1 MSRLT
6 STASSPCRFPHL
18 ASRATPSTS
27 RRPVTS
33 VRIPF
38 TRTAS
43 LLPLLSPSGAPSSL
57 LLTSWALLL
66 RCYTG
71 QDTVTFGIEGQ
82 KSSVVSFNLF
92 DTATVSQTVG
102 SEHFISKAESAEFD
116 TDVSLWDFGT
126 TANAPQN
133 CRSIRLLAKYDA
145 TSLVLFLEWNS
156 SVLRMTSSQGGLV
169 ASTLSKI
176 LEGLHSATPT
186 TTLGDISSLSGKN
199 LAQICEWNRKI
210 GIDPVDMCVHDT
222 IAERVI
228 ELPDK
233 EAICAWDGS
242 LTYKELDIA
251 ASQLANSLISTGL
264 LRENN
269 LVPLCFDKSKWTI
282 VAMLA
287 VSKAGGAFVP
297 LDPAHPAERLKS
309 LYDSIEASSI
319 LCSRNHVEML
329 SSIFAN
335 VIAVDE
341 AAMAESAVAESVKL
355 PVVSSAD
362 VVYVIFTSGSTGKP
376 KGTIISHSAFCSSA
390 RAHAPALLIDSGCRV
405 LQFAA
410 HTFDASLVEI
420 LTPLMV
426 GGTVCIPSEHERL
439 NGVAG
444 FINRVNVNHAVLT
457 PSFVGFLD
465 PAAVPSLR
473 RLVLAGEAMGQS
485 HVATWS
491 HIGLVNGYGPA
502 ESSVAAVVNPHVG
515 PDTAPN
521 DIGMPCGVRVW
532 LVDPAD
538 HNRLV
543 PVGCVGEMLL
553 EGPTLAKGYLGDPIK
568 TQESFIAAPI
578 WAEQM
583 AGQQHQRHFYKTG
596 DLARYISDGS
606 LSYLGRKDTQVKLHG
621 QRIEL
626 GEIEHH
632 LSTDDS
638 VQHAMV
644 LLPKAGPLATRL
656 ITVLSL
662 AASSA
667 VSPKAQPGMRFIDD
681 IPKMEPILQ
690 AIRERLTARLPA
702 YMVPT
707 TWLCVNA
714 MPMLPSRKM
723 DRRSVTTW
731 VETVITAEQ
740 CQRIIMAVQDTIANT
755 EQGTSSSLN
764 DIEVE
769 LRRIWG
775 YVLNLPEDQV
785 SPDHHSFLSL
795 GGDSISAMACAN
807 HAKRA
812 QLDVTVQNVLR
823 AKSLRRLARTAKP
836 TANLN
841 ENNEAGE
848 EVLDS
853 PCDLS
858 PIQQLHFQVRG
869 AAQGDEHFNQSFCLR
884 ISRHTDPVAVHNAF
898 KAVISRHGMLRARFH
913 WSKDGQWHQTIT
925 SELESSYRFRFHNVR
940 TSQDIQDGVASAQ
953 CCLDI
958 GRGPIVAAEM
968 FAAEDTMQQILF
980 LTAHHLVVDLV
991 SWRIILEEMEDIL
1004 RVPSGHKP
1012 PAYRTMAFAKWAA
1025 LQRDDCSSRHS
1036 SSLSDFLLQMPAA
1049 QFSYWGMLEQPNNY
1063 GDVVC
1068 GNFELDDATASTLSA
1083 ECNIAFRTETL
1094 DILLA
1099 ALVWSF
1105 RETFDDRTVPVIFN
1119 EGHGREPIAGSAI
1132 DISRTVGWF
1141 TTLFPVAL
1149 SSPKSFEDVLVKV
1162 KDLRR
1167 SVEYNGRALFAS
1179 QFHVPNL
1186 QVLQQHKE
1194 MEITFNFLGRY
1205 QQLERDG
1212 AFFLPAEGSL
1222 VAGEA
1227 HAGGPT
1233 ADFGA
1238 AARRFALFEISAV
1251 IVHGALRFNFAWN
1264 GQMHHQERI
1273 RTWVSRCHHVLL
1285 EAAVT
1290 LPQLGGRITLS
1301 DIGLFKQIASSDLE
1315 TFVETF
1321 VETTMPALTRGRGW
1335 GAIEDIYPA
1344 SPIQQGLLLSRSKDD
1359 STYAV
1364 RRAFKVSRKRD
1375 DAVLLA
1381 ERIIQAWKLVVQRH
1395 ALLRTVFVEAI
1406 GQIRVG
1412 GYDQVVLREVDPVVM
1427 LREFTGGEQEV
1438 QYMIE
1443 NLSPMQYD
1451 NDGLQHRLSVFY
1463 DTGMKNTAFCVL
1475 ELSHA
1480 VMDGAS
1486 MDLLAR
1492 DLLQAYEGTLEQTG
1506 RPLFSPFVACLQQ
1519 RNLETDL
1526 KFWTTYLDG
1535 VEPCQF
1541 PILTDGTNEFAIGR
1555 ELRALRVNLPMIAA
1569 LRSFC
1574 NNTGVTIPNAI
1585 HAAWGLTLA
1594 HYTGS
1599 DDVCFGYLVSGR
1611 DAEIEGSEEAI
1622 GPFINM
1628 ATQRVKLSDGHRKIS
1643 LLQVLESVQRDQL
1656 DSMPFAQASLAEVQ
1670 HALHIPGGLA
1680 LFNTCVSYRRLVTQR
1695 MGQGPLRW
1703 EDLGH
1708 IRDPTEYPISLNIEM
1723 DENGEAAV
1731 DLDFWTDSIAADQAE
1746 YIAATFFQALSNIAD
1761 HAELPCLHGMVEE
1774 QVEVRPAQQAIR
1786 GWDGDFTYA
1795 EMDAT
1800 ADRLAAHLF
1809 DLGVGPDILV
1819 PVCFDKS
1826 AYTTIAMLAVLKAG
1840 GCIVPL
1846 NANDPIS
1853 ALENK
1858 VVDTNAHVV
1867 VASESRAPAFE
1878 AMVPYVV
1885 AVRSKMLSQLPD
1897 PGEQLQTGVTPTDPA
1912 FVMFTS
1918 GSTGKPKG
1926 VVLSHSALASSIL
1939 AHGSALGLSPST
1951 RFLQFAAH
1959 TFDNS
1964 IEEMFTTLIHGGC
1977 VCVPSEADRLGNLP
1991 AAIDALDANFMDLT
2005 PTVAALLRPD
2015 QVPKIRGMAVGGEA
2029 LTQEVLDA
2037 WADKI
2042 PVHNQ
2047 YGPSE
2052 CSINATH
2059 RLHTNAKGDVSNIG
2073 TSVGSV
2079 SWVVDPN
2086 DHDRLVPIGCVG
2098 ELLIEGPIL
2107 ARGYFNRPNE
2117 TAKSFIEMPKWATDF
2132 PRQADSGNRRMYKT
2146 GDLVRYNSD
2155 GSLIY
2160 LGRKDTQVKLHGQ
2173 RIEPGE
2179 IDYHVKTCLP
2189 PAAQSSVELVTVGK
2203 SKALAVFICLAP
2215 DSDEPVQALP
2225 VNPEFGSLA
2234 GIIVGALS
2242 ANLASYMVPSLFIPV
2257 STMPLTSSGKLDRR
2271 GLHALV
2277 SSLADVSAYRLGAIG
2292 CSGRAPETCMERK
2305 LQGLWA
2311 SVLGAEP
2318 DSISA
2323 DDSFIRHGGDSIG
2336 AMRLVAAA
2344 RKSGVALT
2352 VTSILQGLK
2361 LSEMAHVAVKLDGSG
2376 TGDPTRS
2383 TPVSTA
2389 VEPFSLLRDNTKM
2402 SVSEVREHVASI
2414 CRIDSDDL
2422 EDIYPCT
2429 PLQAGLVAV
2438 SQMQPGAYVAVN
2450 SYKLPVGTD
2459 ISRFK
2464 KAWQDVVDAEAILRT
2479 RVVFVD
2485 GIGFLQVVVR
2495 TRISWAT
2502 AASVDALEAAHRHLP
2517 PHDGGIL
2524 SRYTIVG
2531 ENTREPQFVWTAHH
2545 ALYDGWSLP
2554 TLLGRVEERYRES
2567 GVSTTPTP
2575 HFSRF
2580 IEYVSS
2586 VDRSAAD
2593 AFWTDKLSGS
2603 APLYFP
2609 QLPHP
2614 GYRVQ
2619 ATSSTRRKIPFARPR
2634 TAEATTATY
2643 IRAAWAVILSIY
2655 TGSDDVVFG
2664 EVLNGRDVPVT
2675 GIEHLVGSTLTS
2687 VPRRIR
2693 VDRDLPVGQALA
2705 QIQGQLNDVIP
2716 HQFSGLQHIKT
2727 LSSSAAAACDF
2738 QNILVIDQADEL
2750 TDADSLWRNMTSS
2763 KQGADFFNYPLN
2775 VTCTVGDGPD
2785 GLELHA
2791 MFDGRVIA
2799 AWKVVRILG
2808 QFEKVLSCLVASDR
2822 QQDKMGDM
2830 DLLTVE
2836 DKAALRQWNEVPG
2849 PVVERR
2855 VHDVICEQMA
2865 SQPEHTAVVGWDA
2878 TLSNSELDALS
2889 SVLAQELRV
2898 NGIGSGTGDTRFVP
2912 FCFAK
2917 STFAVVAMLAILKAG
2932 AAFVPLD
2939 PSHPVARLRE
2949 IVGDCAATVVLC
2961 SPMYEQLCSGIAET
2975 AIPVDMDRLEMLK
2988 QNRRLVRE
2996 EKGRVD
3002 PIEAAY
3008 VIFTSGTTGK
3018 PKGTIISHRAF
3029 CSSAAAHGP
3038 AMLMVPPFRF
3048 LQFASYTF
3056 DASLV
3061 ETLTTLMMGG
3071 TVCVPSDADRLN
3083 GNIAAAMES
3092 MRVTMALLT
3101 PSFAKVFSPAQV
3113 PHLKTL
3119 ILGGEAMARTH
3130 VETWAGKVN
3139 LVNAYGPSEC
3149 SVVATVNPHMGHG
3162 SNPANLGRGTGRVW
3176 IVDPRNH
3183 HRLAPIGS
3191 VGELVVEGPTLSAG
3205 YLRNESKTREVFI
3218 ENPTWAYDK
3227 SFTYSDLASTGS
3239 RRMYKTGDLVRIA
3252 DDASGEMIYVGRK
3265 DASQTKLNGQRL
3277 ELDDVAHNLGSDDC
3291 IRHAVVLL
3299 PGTGPCAKRLVA
3311 IVSLRDVS
3319 PSQERSLEFDLV
3331 LSRQGATLIDRIE
3344 ERLREKVPPYM
3355 IPSTWLV
3362 LRTIPLLPS
3371 GKLDRGSVLRFVEGM
3386 SKNTYDKIVAAQ
3398 SPSQGDQTTV
3408 PVERSIDTH
3417 ETLKSI
3423 WSQVLNI
3430 SHEQVTKNIS
3440 FLHLGGDSI
3449 TAMQVMARCRAEGI
3463 SLTVQDIIG
3472 SKSIHDLALK
3482 VRVPKQHQQSPV
3494 SNEDYHEF
3502 DLSPIQQLYFEQ
3514 IVSDT
3519 VSLPADQ
3526 ETQFNQSVLLRLVKQ
3541 TSPHLFSSALHALVS
3556 THSMLRARFRL
3567 DGKGNWR
3574 QRITS
3579 DVSGSYCFKTHAVG
3593 SVDRM
3598 RKRIEASQRALDIQK
3613 GPLMA
3618 ADWFTI
3624 GKEKK
3629 EVGVFITVHHA
3640 VIDVVSW
3647 GIVLQDLEDFLSTG
3661 TIGPFTSLP
3670 FQAWTR
3676 NQSEQAQA
3684 EQNSLNLLP
3693 HHETADA
3700 DLEYWGMA
3708 TTSNLH
3714 GDVAAPRE
3722 IELDADTTKLLLG
3735 PHCHESLKT
3744 EPLDVLLAALL
3755 LSYRHASVGRH
3766 GVPTIYNEGHG
3777 REVWEDG
3784 MDLSRTV
3791 GWFTSLCPVHLP
3803 EESSSDY
3810 DVVNAIRW
3818 VKDYRGRL
3826 AGKGRPYFAYR
3837 LLTSQGRKE
3846 YAQRWPVEVAF
3857 NYLGQLQQLSR
3868 TDTFLRSF
3876 DEAGNSVNSASD
3888 VGKDVPRFALVEV
3901 SAFVACGKLK
3911 LAFAYNK
3918 HMKHQDSL
3926 VKWASECKSLLQ
3938 DAVRQ
3943 LSQLP
3948 AEQTL
3953 SAFPLLPLAYYG
3965 LENLSRRLQNVG
3977 ISLHDVENIYP
3988 CSPMQ
3993 RGLLLSWM
4001 RDPEKYAYKAVF
4013 QVESSRE
4020 EVIDTQ
4026 RLLDAWQSVV
4036 QRHATLRT
4044 VFIDTVGSDDLM
4056 DQVVLHRAPG
4066 HAQVLPVCVDR
4077 EEMLQALQQ
4086 MQAIDYNEKKPPHR
4100 LSICTTASGD
4110 VFCGLEISHTI
4121 CDGSSL
4127 PILLDDLADA
4137 FDGAGV
4143 IAKKPV
4149 PCYSDYMSYIQSQ
4162 PRSQS
4167 LSYWRR
4173 YLGDT
4178 LGSYIVAFDRLDE
4191 INTYCVESGITLST
4205 LLQFVWALV
4214 IRSYTGSD
4222 EVVFGYLAS
4231 GRDVPV
4237 DNIEH
4242 AVGAFINL
4250 LVCRLLISEDTEIG
4264 EALDTVRADISAAMA
4279 HQRCSLAEIQHEL
4292 KLDGALFNTAFTYQK
4307 RRALGSNTSTQA
4319 ALQYRFL
4326 TAEDPSEYAVA
4337 VNVEATDRA
4346 VEVHFS
4352 HWRNTV
4358 SDAQMKNVAAT
4369 FKQILDDLVA
4379 DGPDDRTV
4387 GEVDLV
4393 GTSGVQQI
4401 CSWNSPNIPH
4411 IERCVHDIISD
4422 HALRL
4427 PPAAPAVYG
4436 WDASFTYR
4444 ELDVASTALA
4454 RHLVL
4459 QGGIGPN
4466 VFVPLCF
4473 EKSAWT
4479 VVAQVGVLKAG
4490 GAFVNLDPGHPQG
4503 RLEQAIQDVEAMI
4516 VLCSAKHKAT
4526 MEQITDKT
4534 FVVDAHAMAS
4544 LLNQF
4549 ASGRPFKSP
4558 ATPSDAAYIIFTSGT
4573 TGKPKGTIV
4582 EHGSF
4587 CTGATA
4593 HAQAMFMRSD
4603 SRVLQFASYT
4613 FDASVMETLSCL
4625 LVGGCVC
4632 VPSDEDRMNDVAA
4645 VIRTMGITWT
4655 LLTPSVAGT
4664 LKPESLPCLKTLVTG
4679 GEAMTADHIERW
4691 GTRCALVNAY
4701 GPTECSVVATT
4712 STKVDESHCVRN
4724 TDSSNIGTAVG
4735 GRVWVVDARNPNR
4748 LVPVG
4753 AVGELLVEGRLV
4765 GRGYLKEMEKTERVF
4780 ITSPAWTTHPG
4791 FPASMFPHGTRMYRT
4806 GDLVHLNS
4814 DGSVSYVSRID
4825 TQVKLNGRRIELGE
4839 IEFHCRAGLPQ
4850 GAQAAVEVVVP
4861 AKAKTLALFFS
4872 LPSASGTGSAA
4883 AAFTPAKMTS
4893 ALRELARAVEA
4904 HITASLPVYMV
4915 PQLFVPV
4922 STMPLTAAGKLDR
4935 RQLRLAL
4942 EGATQDVTSSYRL
4955 SSAVAAAKR
4964 RAPATKMEETLQAL
4978 WETTLGLPAGSVGV
4992 MDNFFGVGGDSL
5004 TAIRLVGAARA
5015 RKIRLSVL
5023 DIFEKPVLANMALAC
5038 GNLETQVSVAEV
5050 KPIDLVPSTASQ
5062 LEALKQEVSTLCQ
5075 LPTGQIV
5082 DMYPCSPLQE
5092 GLVAL
5097 ANKQEGAYVAVNTLR
5112 IPNDIDL
5119 ERFKAAWQ
5127 DVADTTDT
5135 LRTRI
5140 VHTAT
5145 SGFLQVVAAPE
5156 PMEWHNETSVN
5167 EAIAKGRVIGSQNGG
5182 RLTRYAIVQQ
5192 RGEPHHHF
5200 IWAIHHALYDGWSL
5214 PMIARRVQDV
5224 YNAAVSESPE
5234 TRAACTTA
5242 PYVNFIQ
5249 YLARRDVVASENH
5262 WKDYLSGAASIT
5274 HFPQLPSNAANRAA
5288 PKFCAETIHI
5298 QLNRKDVQVG
5308 ITIPT
5313 LVRSAWALL
5322 LAAYNGTDDVAFGE
5336 TISGRNIDV
5345 EGIMEMAGPTF
5356 TTVPVRVQLSPN
5368 MPLVE
5373 YLQMMHNMASQVVPH
5388 QHFGLQR
5395 IMKLNPDCA
5404 AACDFKNLLTIR
5416 AATTTQQEVQLQQEQ
5431 DADWDF
5437 EGGSPGEG
5445 FFTHPLVLECNVTDS
5460 EIAATF
5466 HYDEMVLSQWHT
5478 KRLSHQLE
5486 AVLRRLVEKFAAKDA
5501 RVADVDVTSPEDYAL
5516 VTKWNRPSTSADV
5529 VDSCIHDLFLQQ
5541 AATHPESIGL
5551 SAWDAELTYGEIRE
5565 YASRLSRHLRE
5576 RGVAQGTLVPVCLGR
5591 SAWAIVILMGIL
5603 MAGGAFVP
5611 FDPAHP
5617 LPRQKQMLED
5627 LAPLLIVCSPAHA
5640 SRFADIVETRLSVDG
5655 PMLKGLPPA
5664 SLRASPSANSDTTAY
5679 VLFTSGSTGRPKG
5692 VEVAH
5697 RDFCSSSRGFAR
5709 ATHIEP
5715 SSRAF
5720 HFASLTFDVALMEV
5734 LTPLTIG
5741 ACVCIPTADERLQ
5754 DLSGAI
5760 ARLGA
5765 TWAFLTP
5772 SVANLL
5778 DPDVVCPGLRTLVCG
5793 GEAMVSQTIARLAD
5807 CVELMNGYGPTEASV
5822 LCIVNPRVS
5831 TERDPTIIGRGTL
5844 PARTWILQPGEGREH
5859 HLAPVGAVGELAI
5872 SGPLLARG
5880 YKDDIEKT
5888 AWAFVDNPAWAKRLP
5903 GPGTPTRIYRT
5914 GDLVRYRVDGAL
5926 EFLGRKD
5933 GQVKING
5940 QRIELGE
5947 IDSCLSADHRVNYG
5961 LVLQPKTG
5969 ACRKQLVGVIT
5980 LASTGSVVAEESVCT
5995 PLDGPPEQL
6004 AKARV
6009 ELVDVKSHLA
6019 DVLPHY
6025 MVPTA
6030 WIVLVTMPV
6039 VVSGKLDRK
6048 RVTSWVEALDS
6059 DTYETIARNLGIVE
6073 ESDQDVEVTG
6083 TAKVL
6088 RDIWA
6093 KELQIPVEKV
6103 HSNRAFLSLGGD
6115 SIRAMGVVS
6124 RARTSG
6130 LGMSIQDVLRSRSI
6144 VHLAQVSKP
6153 LTSVTTQAPAEEE
6166 TSEPFGLS
6174 PIQRMYMHLSSKHT
6188 GDGRFNQ
6195 SNVLGVAG
6203 RIPVATIK
6211 RAMDMIVQRHPM
6223 LRARFVRNNEGAWE
6237 QRIAKAGSS
6246 AYRCLE
6252 HSVRSRHDLK
6262 DLMAATQRDLSIE
6275 DGPVFSVDLF
6285 KVSTEDHTIIYMVAH
6300 HLVVDIV
6307 SWRIILRDLSQV
6319 LETDAIG
6326 TDLAI
6331 SYRSW
6336 LEVLSS
6342 HNKTVDP
6349 EVLLPFEEPPAK
6361 IDYWGTTKSLTY
6373 GNTTTESFELS
6384 EGTTQQAL
6392 VDCHKAFRS
6401 EPMDIFLGAVAH
6413 AFASTFPDRDVPT
6426 LHTESHGRDT
6436 PTGSLID
6443 LSGTVG
6449 WFTTI
6454 CPLVAQ
6460 VSANDALDAVRRV
6473 KDIRRTIPANGRPYF
6488 AHKYLSGDASSSPM
6502 EVLFNYMGGGIDLED
6517 NRSDLDPLATAD
6529 VGPETKRLAL
6539 FEISAVV
6546 INGKL
6551 HFSFIYDHDMTRAAE
6566 VHRWIGACKMSLEA
6580 IVHGLTQR
6588 ATEPTLSDYPLLPM
6602 TYDDL
6607 ATLTKVTLPRAGVA
6621 RPAAD
6626 VEDIYPCTPVQEG
6639 MLISQLRN
6647 PSAYIFHAIYNVGHT
6662 NPTVAVDAE
6671 KIAWA
6676 WQTMVDRHASLRTLF
6691 VESVHGGSVF
6701 DQVVLKHV
6709 DSGVVLLE
6717 ARDEDAETKLGQ
6729 VSMANRVRQSL
6740 LPHQCAICTT
6750 DSGRVLMK
6758 LEVNHVAVDGG
6769 SLSIVIGEFAAAYNG
6784 TLEPGPGP
6792 LFSDYVKFIRSQ
6804 PANADSQY
6812 WMRSLVEACA
6822 PRFCSS
6828 SRFKRLRRLSE
6839 QTQVTLANIM
6849 HAAWAF
6855 VLRKYTGSDDV
6866 CFGYLTADRD
6876 APVENIRS
6884 TVGTLINMLCCR
6896 IRIYKMQTLEDV
6908 FRTTQDQHLES
6919 TQYQRCSLANVQH
6932 ALGMAGKALYNTSIS
6947 TQNHSRDD
6955 KGGEVEDTVTF
6966 EMHAGHDPSEYVITV
6981 NIETTK
6987 DEEGAV
6993 FRYWSDHVS
7002 DEQAQDVA
7010 RSMAR
7015 VLDAF
7020 LNSPAQAVAEYDDE
7034 QGRDVV
7040 KRRTK
7045 PLRIDTSGNPA
7056 ATSDSRDTTPTTYQG
7071 TSPNFAGPGA
7081 NKLTADGHEAIL
7093 RSLWSTILSLPGDNI
7108 RPDDSFFEIGGDSI
7122 TAMKLVGEARDHSLT
7137 LSVADVFQKP
7147 TFGAM
7152 AARILEAGIDA
7163 STELLAKDGAEP
7175 RNNDQYQHFSLL
7187 AASNVDAFLQTNI
7200 VPQVCVFRGGLSDVL
7215 PATDFQSLAVSGAL
7229 LQSQFMLNHFYLDGK
7244 GQLDLVQLRRACLQ
7258 LVQDLDIL
7266 RTVFVPSGGRFL
7278 QVVLRT
7284 LRPSFDTVDLDDE
7297 SIQNFT
7303 ASLLQRSRDGDE
7315 ASRPRLGEPFVEF
7328 TVVRHRPTSTHRIL
7342 LRISH
7347 AQYDGVCLPRIL
7359 EALKAAYEGYSIPSP
7374 PSFANYLRASAGEL
7388 TSEHYQHWTKLLEGS
7403 TMTEFVSRNGPN
7415 YHAAATGMTI
7425 HLQKTVHL
7433 PPVDLGHVTTATVIK
7448 AAWAYVLARVSSSTD
7463 VIFGHTISGRNA
7475 SVDGVANMIGPCVNL
7490 LPVRVQFNEPNSTAR
7505 RLFQQ
7510 VQDQH
7515 VANMSHEVVGFRDI
7529 IRHCTTWPNWTYF
7542 TSTVQHQNLE
7552 PNEAVRIGD
7561 IDYTIGCASTD
7572 QADFSDLNV
7581 VSQLVQTPDGA
7592 DNMYE
7597 ITLSFV
7603 DSGAIAREFAQRAL
7617 DMLCETAEEFAVHPD
7632 STLLTLAEI
7641 CRKLPQVPFPE
7652 VPTTGPS
7659 DVDNIFSRLQVLN
7672 PGQLS
7677 KLSELVTSAWRQV
7690 VTLPEG

>member
-1 MSRLT
+1 
-6 STASSPCRFPHL
+6 
-18 ASRATPSTS
+18 
-27 RRPVTS
+27 
-33 VRIPF
+33 
-38 TRTAS
+38 
-43 LLPLLSPSGAPSSL
+43 
-57 LLTSWALLL
+57 
-66 RCYTG
+66 
-71 QDTVTFGIEGQ
+71 
-82 KSSVVSFNLF
+82 
-92 DTATVSQTVG
+92 
-102 SEHFISKAESAEFD
+102 
-116 TDVSLWDFGT
+116 
-126 TANAPQN
+126 
-133 CRSIRLLAKYDA
+133 
-145 TSLVLFLEWNS
+145 
-156 SVLRMTSSQGGLV
+156 MTSSQGGLV
-169 ASTLSKI
+169 ANTLSKI
-176 LEGLHSATPT
+176 LEGVHNATPT
-186 TTLGDISSLSGKN
+186 TTLGDVSSLSEKN
-199 LAQICEWNRKI
+199 LAQICEWNGKI
-210 GIDPVDMCVHDT
+210 EIDPVDMCVHDK
-222 IAERVI
+222 IVEMVA

-251 ASQLANSLISTGL
+251 ASRLANSLISTGL
-264 LRENN
+264 LGENN

-287 VSKAGGAFVP
+287 VLKAGGAFVP

-309 LYDSIEASSI
+309 LYESIEASFI

-341 AAMAESAVAESVKL
+341 AAMAESVVAESVKL
-355 PVVSSAD
+355 PVVSSTNIA
-362 VVYVIFTSGSTGKP
+362 YVIFTSGSTGKP
-376 KGTIISHSAFCSSA
+376 KGTIISHRAFCSSA
-390 RAHAPALLIDSGCRV
+390 RAHAPALLIDSTCRV

-444 FINRVNVNHAVLT
+444 FINRVHVNHAVLT

-465 PAAVPSLR
+465 PAVVPSLR

-491 HIGLVNGYGPA
+491 HIELVNGYGPA

-515 PDTAPN
+515 PGTAPN

-553 EGPTLAKGYLGDPIK
+553 EGPTLARGYLGDPIK
-568 TQESFIAAPI
+568 TQESFIAAPT
-578 WAEQM
+578 WAKQM
-583 AGQQHQRHFYKTG
+583 PGQQHQRRFYKTG
-596 DLARYISDGS
+596 DLARYILDGS
-606 LSYLGRKDTQVKLHG
+606 LSYLGRKDTQIKLHG

-644 LLPKAGPLATRL
+644 LLPKTGPMATRL
-656 ITVLSL
+656 IAVLSL
-662 AASSA
+662 ATSSA
-667 VSPKAQPGMRFIDD
+667 VSPSAQSGIRLVDD
-681 IPKMEPILQ
+681 IPKTEPILH
-690 AIRERLTARLPA
+690 AIRERLTALLPA
-702 YMVPT
+702 YMVPA

-714 MPMLPSRKM
+714 IPMLPSRKM
-723 DRRSVTTW
+723 DRKSVTTW
-731 VETVITAEQ
+731 VEAVITAEQ
-740 CQRIIMAVQDTIANT
+740 YQRIIMAVQDTTAGT
-755 EQGTSSSLN
+755 QQDTSSSLN
-764 DIEVE
+764 DIEAP

-785 SPDHHSFLSL
+785 SPDNHSFLSL

-823 AKSLRRLARTAKP
+823 AKSLRQLARTAKP
-836 TANLN
+836 TAELN
-841 ENNEAGE
+841 GNNQAGE

-869 AAQGDEHFNQSFCLR
+869 PAQGDEHFNQSFCLR

-898 KAVISRHGMLRARFH
+898 RAVVRRHGMLRARFH
-913 WSKDGQWHQTIT
+913 RSKDGQWQQTIT

-940 TSQDIQDGVASAQ
+940 KSQDIQDGVASAQ
-953 CCLDI
+953 SCLDI

-968 FAAEDTMQQILF
+968 FAAEDAKQQILF

-1004 RVPSGHKP
+1004 QVPSGHKP
-1012 PAYRTMAFAKWAA
+1012 PAYRSMAFTRWAA
-1025 LQRDDCSSRHS
+1025 LQRDDCSSRQS
-1036 SSLSDFLLQMPAA
+1036 SCLSDSLLGVPPA
-1049 QFSYWGMLEQPNNY
+1049 QISYWGMLEQPNNY

-1099 ALVWSF
+1099 AVVWSF

-1149 SSPKSFEDVLVKV
+1149 SSPKSFKDVLVKV

-1167 SVEYNGRALFAS
+1167 SVEDNGRAHFAS
-1179 QFHVPNL
+1179 QFHIPTG
-1186 QVLQQHKE
+1186 QVLQQHKD
-1194 MEITFNFLGRY
+1194 MEVTFNFLGRY

-1212 AFFLPAEGSL
+1212 ALFLPAEGSL
-1222 VAGEA
+1222 LAGEA

-1264 GQMHHQERI
+1264 RQMHHQERI
-1273 RTWVSRCHHVLL
+1273 RTWVSRCRHVLL

-1315 TFVETF
+1315 TFA
-1321 VETTMPALTRGRGW
+1321 ETTMPALTRGRGW
-1335 GAIEDIYPA
+1335 DAIEDIYPA

-1364 RRAFKVSRKRD
+1364 RRAFKVSRERD

-1381 ERIIQAWKLVVQRH
+1381 DQIIQAWKLVVQRH

-1406 GQIRVG
+1406 GQTRVG
-1412 GYDQVVLREVDPVVM
+1412 GYDQVVLKEVEPAVM
-1427 LREFTGGEQEV
+1427 LRGFSGGEQNV
-1438 QYMIE
+1438 QNMIE
-1443 NLSPMQYD
+1443 NPSPMQYN

-1463 DTGMKNTAFCVL
+1463 DTEMKNTAFCVL

-1480 VMDGAS
+1480 IMDGAS
-1486 MDLLAR
+1486 MDILAR
-1492 DLLQAYEGTLEQTG
+1492 DLLQAYEGTLEQTA
-1506 RPLFSPFVACLQQ
+1506 RPLFSPFVASLQQ
-1519 RNLETDL
+1519 RNLDTDL

-1535 VEPCQF
+1535 VEPCHF
-1541 PILTDGTNEFAIGR
+1541 PVLTDGTSGFAIGR
-1555 ELRALRVNLPMIAA
+1555 ELRALRVNLPMFAA

-1594 HYTGS
+1594 CYTNTN
-1599 DDVCFGYLVSGR
+1599 DVCFGYLVSGR
-1611 DAEIEGSEEAI
+1611 DAAIEGSEAAV

-1628 ATQRVKLSDGHRKIS
+1628 ATQRVKLSDEHQKIP
-1643 LLQVLESVQRDQL
+1643 LLQVLEAVQRDQL
-1656 DSMPFAQASLAEVQ
+1656 DSMPFAQTSLAEVQ

-1680 LFNTCVSYRRLVTQR
+1680 LFNTCVSYRRLESQR

-1703 EDLGH
+1703 EDVGH

-1746 YIAATFFQALSNIAD
+1746 YIAATFVQALSNITD
-1761 HAELPCLHGMVEE
+1761 HAELPVSQLDGVHSTIKDRISTWNVNMPPSTLKCLHRMVEE
-1774 QVEVRPAQQAIR
+1774 QVAVRPAQQAIR

-1795 EMDAT
+1795 DMNAT
-1800 ADRLAAHLF
+1800 ADQLAVHLF
-1809 DLGVGPDILV
+1809 DLGVGPDVLV

-1840 GCIVPL
+1840 GCVVPL
-1846 NANDPIS
+1846 NANDPIG

-1858 VVDTNAHVV
+1858 VMETNAHVV

-1885 AVRSKMLSQLPD
+1885 AVRSKMLSQLPVS
-1897 PGEQLQTGVTPTDPA
+1897 GEQLQTGVTHADPA

-1926 VVLSHSALASSIL
+1926 VVLSHSALASSTL
-1939 AHGSALGLSPST
+1939 AHGSALSLSPST

-1991 AAIDALDANFMDLT
+1991 GVIDALDANFMDLT
-2005 PTVAALLRPD
+2005 PTVAALLRPE

-2059 RLHTNAKGDVSNIG
+2059 RLHTDAKGDASNVG

-2107 ARGYFNRPNE
+2107 ARGYLNRPDE

-2132 PRQADSGNRRMYKT
+2132 PRQGDSENRRMYKT

-2179 IDYHVKTCLP
+2179 IDHHVKTCLP
-2189 PAAQSSVELVTVGK
+2189 PGAQSSVELVTVGK
-2203 SKALAVFICLAP
+2203 SKALAVFICLAL
-2215 DSDEPVQALP
+2215 DSDEPVRALP
-2225 VNPEFGSLA
+2225 VNSEFGLLA
-2234 GIIVGALS
+2234 GVIVGALTD
-2242 ANLASYMVPSLFIPV
+2242 NLASYMVPSLFIPV

-2271 GLHALV
+2271 RLHALV
-2277 SSLADVSAYRLGAIG
+2277 SSMADASAYRLVAIG
-2292 CSGRAPETCMERK
+2292 RSGRAPETGTERK

-2311 SVLGAEP
+2311 SVLGVEP
-2318 DSISA
+2318 DSISV
-2323 DDSFIRHGGDSIG
+2323 DDSFIRHGGDSVG

-2344 RKSGVALT
+2344 RKNGVALT
-2352 VTSILQGLK
+2352 VASILQGLK
-2361 LSEMAHVAVKLDGSG
+2361 LSEMAHVAVELYGSG
-2376 TGDPTRS
+2376 TGDPTRN
-2383 TPVSTA
+2383 TPAPTA
-2389 VEPFSLLRDNTKM
+2389 VEPFSLLKDNTKM
-2402 SVSEVREHVASI
+2402 SVSAVQEHVASI

-2438 SQMQPGAYVAVN
+2438 SQRQPGAYVAVN
-2450 SYKLPVGTD
+2450 SYKLPAGTD
-2459 ISRFK
+2459 ICRFK

-2517 PHDGGIL
+2517 PHDGGLL

-2567 GVSTTPTP
+2567 RVSIVPTP

-2580 IEYVSS
+2580 IEYVCG

-2593 AFWTDKLSGS
+2593 AFWTEKLSGS
-2603 APLYFP
+2603 APLHFP
-2609 QLPHP
+2609 QLPNP

-2655 TGSDDVVFG
+2655 AGSDDVVFG
-2664 EVLNGRDVPVT
+2664 EVLSGRDVPVT
-2675 GIEHLVGSTLTS
+2675 GIEDLVGPTLTS

-2705 QIQGQLNDVIP
+2705 HIQGQLNDVIP
-2716 HQFSGLQHIKT
+2716 HQFAGLQHIKT

-2738 QNILVIDQADEL
+2738 QNLLVIDQADEL

-2791 MFDGRVIA
+2791 MFDGCVIA
-2799 AWKVVRILG
+2799 AWQVVRMLG
-2808 QFEKVLSCLVASDR
+2808 QFEKVLSSLVASDR
-2822 QQDKMGDM
+2822 QQDKMGNI

-2849 PVVERR
+2849 LVVERR
-2855 VHDVICEQMA
+2855 VHDVICEKMA

-2889 SVLAQELRV
+2889 SVLGQELRV
-2898 NGIGSGTGDTRFVP
+2898 NGIGSGSGDSRFVP
-2912 FCFAK
+2912 FCFEK

-2939 PSHPVARLRE
+2939 PSHPAARLKE
-2949 IVGDCAATVVLC
+2949 IVGDCSATVVLC

-2975 AIPVDMDRLEMLK
+2975 AIPVDMDRLEKLK
-2988 QNRRLVRE
+2988 QNRRPVWE
-2996 EKGRVD
+2996 EKGKVD
-3002 PIEAAY
+3002 ATEAAY

-3061 ETLTTLMMGG
+3061 EILTTLMMGG
-3071 TVCVPSDADRLN
+3071 TVCVPSQADRLN

-3101 PSFAKVFSPAQV
+3101 PSFAKVLSPAQV
-3113 PHLKTL
+3113 PYLKTL
-3119 ILGGEAMARTH
+3119 ILGGEAMARSH

-3149 SVVATVNPHMGHG
+3149 SVVATVNSHMDHG
-3162 SNPANLGRGTGRVW
+3162 SNPANLGRGTSRVW

-3191 VGELVVEGPTLSAG
+3191 VGELVVEGPTLSTG

-3227 SFTYSDLASTGS
+3227 SFTYSDLTSTGS

-3252 DDASGEMIYVGRK
+3252 DDASGEMVYVGRK

-3277 ELDDVAHNLGSDDC
+3277 ELDDVAHNLGSDDS

-3311 IVSLRDVS
+3311 VVSLRDIS
-3319 PSQERSLEFDLV
+3319 PSQERSVEFDLV
-3331 LSRQGATLIDRIE
+3331 LSRQAATLVDRIE

-3371 GKLDRGSVLRFVEGM
+3371 GKLDRGSVVRFVEGM
-3386 SKNTYDKIVAAQ
+3386 SENTFDKITAAQ
-3398 SPSQGDQTTV
+3398 SPPQGDQTTV
-3408 PVERSIDTH
+3408 PAERNIDAH

-3430 SHEQVTKNIS
+3430 PHEKVTKNIS

-3482 VRVPKQHQQSPV
+3482 VRVPKQHQQSPG

-3526 ETQFNQSVLLRLVKQ
+3526 ETQFNQSVLLRLAKQ
-3541 TSPHLFSSALHALVS
+3541 TSPHLFSSGLHALVS

-3579 DVSGSYCFKTHAVG
+3579 DVSGSYRFKTHAIG
-3593 SVDRM
+3593 NVDRM

-3624 GKEKK
+3624 GKQKK
-3629 EVGVFITVHHA
+3629 EVCVFITVHHA

-3647 GIVLQDLEDFLSTG
+3647 GIVLQDLEDFLS
-3661 TIGPFTSLP
+3661 IGAISPFTSLP

-3676 NQSEQAQA
+3676 KQSEQAQA
-3684 EQNSLNLLP
+3684 EQNGLNLLP

-3700 DLEYWGMA
+3700 DMEYWGM
-3708 TTSNLH
+3708 TTASNLH
-3714 GDVAAPRE
+3714 GDVAAPQE
-3722 IELDADTTKLLLG
+3722 IELDADATKLLLG
-3735 PHCHESLKT
+3735 PRCHESLKT
-3744 EPLDVLLAALL
+3744 EPLDILLAALL

-3777 REVWEDG
+3777 REAWEDG

-3791 GWFTSLCPVHLP
+3791 GWFTTLYPVHLP

-3826 AGKGRPYFAYR
+3826 GGKGRPYFAYR
-3837 LLTSQGRKE
+3837 LLTSQGRKD
-3846 YAQRWPVEVAF
+3846 YAHRWPVEVTF

-3876 DEAGNSVNSASD
+3876 DEAGNSMNSASD
-3888 VGKDVPRFALVEV
+3888 VGKDVPRFALIEV
-3901 SAFVACGKLK
+3901 SAFVACGRLK

-3926 VKWASECKSLLQ
+3926 VKWAAECKSLLQ
-3938 DAVRQ
+3938 DAMRQ

-3965 LENLSRRLQNVG
+3965 LENLGRRLQNVG

-4013 QVESSRE
+4013 QVESSRK

-4026 RLLDAWQSVV
+4026 RLLDSWQSVV

-4056 DQVVLHRAPG
+4056 DQVVLRRAPG
-4066 HAQVLPVCVDR
+4066 HAQVLPICVDR
-4077 EEMLQALQQ
+4077 EEALDALQQ

-4100 LSICTTASGD
+4100 VSI
-4110 VFCGLEISHTI
+4110 
-4121 CDGSSL
+4121 
-4127 PILLDDLADA
+4127 
-4137 FDGAGV
+4137 
-4143 IAKKPV
+4143 
-4149 PCYSDYMSYIQSQ
+4149 YYMSYIQSQ

-4173 YLGDT
+4173 YLGGAEPCLFPTLTDGVIRATDT
-4178 LGSYIVAFDRLDE
+4178 LGSHVIAFDCLDE

-4279 HQRCSLAEIQHEL
+4279 HQSCSLAEIQHEL

-4307 RRALGSNTSTQA
+4307 RKALGSNTSTRP
-4319 ALQYRFL
+4319 ALQYNFL
-4326 TAEDPSEYAVA
+4326 TAEDPSEYSVA

-4379 DGPDDRTV
+4379 EGPDDRTV

-4401 CSWNSPNIPH
+4401 CSWNSPNLPR
-4411 IERCVHDIISD
+4411 IERCVHVIICD

-4427 PPAAPAVYG
+4427 PPTAPAVHG

-4459 QGGIGPN
+4459 QGGVGPN

-4490 GAFVNLDPGHPQG
+4490 GAFVNLDPGHPQS
-4503 RLEQAIQDVEAMI
+4503 RLEQAIQDVEARI

-4526 MEQITDKT
+4526 MESIADKT
-4534 FVVDAHAMAS
+4534 FVVGAHSMAS
-4544 LLNQF
+4544 LVNQF
-4549 ASGRPFKSP
+4549 ASGRPFESP

-4593 HAQAMFMRSD
+4593 HAKAMFMRSD

-4664 LKPESLPCLKTLVTG
+4664 LKPESVPCLKTLVTG

-4712 STKVDESHCVRN
+4712 STKVDESHRVLN

-4735 GRVWVVDARNPNR
+4735 GRVWVADARNANR

-4765 GRGYLKEMEKTERVF
+4765 ARGYLKEMEKTERVF

-4825 TQVKLNGRRIELGE
+4825 TQVKLNGRRLELGE

-4872 LPSASGTGSAA
+4872 LPSASGTGSTA
-4883 AAFTPAKMTS
+4883 AAFTLVKMTS
-4893 ALRELARAVEA
+4893 ALSELARAVEA
-4904 HITASLPVYMV
+4904 RVTASLPVYMV

-4942 EGATQDVTSSYRL
+4942 EGATQHVTSSYRL

-4978 WETTLGLPAGSVGV
+4978 WETTLGLLADSVGV

-5038 GNLETQVSVAEV
+5038 GSLETQVSVAEL

-5075 LPTGQIV
+5075 LSTEQIL

-5112 IPNDIDL
+5112 IQDDIDL

-5167 EAIAKGRVIGSQNGG
+5167 EAIAKGRAIGSQNGG
-5182 RLTRYAIVQQ
+5182 GLTRYAIVE
-5192 RGEPHHHF
+5192 RHGEPHRHF
-5200 IWAIHHALYDGWSL
+5200 VWAIHHALYDGWSL

-5224 YNAAVSESPE
+5224 YNVAVSESQE

-5242 PYVNFIQ
+5242 PYVKFIQ

-5288 PKFCAETIHI
+5288 PKFRAETIHI

-5336 TISGRNIDV
+5336 TLSGRNIDV

-5373 YLQMMHNMASQVVPH
+5373 YLQMMHNMASQGVPH

-5395 IMKLNPDCA
+5395 IMKLNSDCA

-5460 EIAATF
+5460 EITATF

-5486 AVLRRLVEKFAAKDA
+5486 VVLRRLVEKSAAKDA
-5501 RVADVDVTSPEDYAL
+5501 RVGDVDVISPEDYAL

-5541 AATHPESIGL
+5541 AATHPASIGL
-5551 SAWDAELTYGEIRE
+5551 SAWDAQLTYGEIRE
-5565 YASRLSRHLRE
+5565 YASRLSRHLPE
-5576 RGVAQGTLVPVCLGR
+5576 LGVAPGTLVPVCLDR

-5655 PMLKGLPPA
+5655 PVLKGLPPA
-5664 SLRASPSANSDTTAY
+5664 SPPASPSANPDTTAY

-5720 HFASLTFDVALMEV
+5720 HFASLTFDVSLMEV

-5741 ACVCIPTADERLQ
+5741 ACVCIPSADERLQ

-5760 ARLGA
+5760 TRLGA

-5793 GEAMVSQTIARLAD
+5793 GEAMVSQTIARWAGR
-5807 CVELMNGYGPTEASV
+5807 VELMNGYGPTEASV

-5888 AWAFVDNPAWAKRLP
+5888 ARAFVDNPTWAKSLP

-5947 IDSCLSADHRVNYG
+5947 IDSRLSADHRVNHG

-5980 LASTGSVVAEESVCT
+5980 LASAGSVVAEESVCR

-6009 ELVDVKSHLA
+6009 ELAEIKSHLA

-6030 WIVLVTMPV
+6030 WIVLMTMPV

-6059 DTYETIARNLGIVE
+6059 DTYETIARNLGIIE
-6073 ESDQDVEVTG
+6073 EADQDVEITG

-6103 HSNRAFLSLGGD
+6103 HSNKTFLSLGGD

-6130 LGMSIQDVLRSRSI
+6130 LGMSIEDVLRSKSI
-6144 VHLAQVSKP
+6144 VHLAQVAKS
-6153 LTSVTTQAPAEEE
+6153 LTSVTPQGPAEEE

-6174 PIQRMYMHLSSKHT
+6174 PIQRMYMYLSSKHT

-6195 SNVLGVAG
+6195 SNVLSVAG
-6203 RIPVATIK
+6203 RISVATIK
-6211 RAMDMIVQRHPM
+6211 RAIDMIVQRHPM
-6223 LRARFVRNNEGAWE
+6223 LRARFARNKEGAWE
-6237 QRIAKAGSS
+6237 QRIAKAGGS

-6252 HSVRSRHDLK
+6252 HSVKSRHDLR
-6262 DLMAATQRDLSIE
+6262 DLMTATQRGLSIE

-6285 KVSTEDHTIIYMVAH
+6285 EVSTEDHTIIYMVAH
-6300 HLVVDIV
+6300 HLIVDIV

-6326 TDLAI
+6326 TDHPI

-6342 HNKTVDP
+6342 QNKSVDP
-6349 EVLLPFEEPPAK
+6349 ETLLPFEEPPAN
-6361 IDYWGTTKSLTY
+6361 IDYWGTTKPLTY

-6392 VDCHKAFRS
+6392 VDCHKAFKS
-6401 EPMDIFLGAVAH
+6401 EPMDLFLGAVAH

-6436 PTGSLID
+6436 PTGSSID

-6454 CPLVAQ
+6454 CPLVAR
-6460 VSANDALDAVRRV
+6460 VSANDALDTVRRV

-6502 EVLFNYMGGGIDLED
+6502 EVLFNYMGGGVGGGDQHHEDSDSLFRQIDLED
-6517 NRSDLDPLATAD
+6517 NPSDSDPLATAD

-6546 INGKL
+6546 INQKL
-6551 HFSFIYDHDMTRAAE
+6551 HFSFIYDNSMTRTAE
-6566 VHRWIGACKMSLEA
+6566 IRRWVGACKTSLEMM
-6580 IVHGLTQR
+6580 VHGLTQR

-6607 ATLTKVTLPRAGVA
+6607 ATLTKATLPRAGVA

-6662 NPTVAVDAE
+6662 NSTVAVDAE
-6671 KIAWA
+6671 KVAWA
-6676 WQTMVDRHASLRTLF
+6676 WQTMVNRHASLRTLF
-6691 VESVHGGSVF
+6691 IESVHGGSVF

-6709 DSGVVLLE
+6709 DSGIVLLQ

-6769 SLSIVIGEFAAAYNG
+6769 SLSIVIGELAAAYNG

-6804 PANADSQY
+6804 PANADTRY
-6812 WMRSLVEACA
+6812 WMRYLKGLEPCHFPKLNMSTPSDDQITSRSLRSTIMQFN
-6822 PRFCSS
+6822 RF
-6828 SRFKRLRRLSE
+6828 RELRRLSE

-6896 IRIYKMQTLEDV
+6896 IRISKTQTLEDV

-6955 KGGEVEDTVTF
+6955 NGGEVDDTVTF
-6966 EMHAGHDPSEYVITV
+6966 EMHAGHDPSEYAITV

-7020 LNSPAQAVAEYDDE
+7020 LNSPAQAVAEYDEE

-7040 KRRTK
+7040 KRSTK

-7056 ATSDSRDTTPTTYQG
+7056 ATSDSRGTTPTTYQG
-7071 TSPNFAGPGA
+7071 TSPNFASPGA
-7081 NKLTADGHEAIL
+7081 NKLRADGHEAII
-7093 RSLWSTILSLPGDNI
+7093 RTLWSTILNLPGDNI
-7108 RPDDSFFEIGGDSI
+7108 QPDDSFFEIGGDSI
-7122 TAMKLVGEARDHSLT
+7122 TAMKLVGEARDYGLT
-7137 LSVADVFQKP
+7137 LSVADVFQNP

-7152 AARILEAGIDA
+7152 AARILAAGIAA
-7163 STELLAKDGAEP
+7163 STELLDKDGAEP
-7175 RNNDQYQHFSLL
+7175 HNNDQYQHFSLL

-7229 LQSQFMLNHFYLDGK
+7229 LQSPFMLNYFYLDGK

-7266 RTVFVPSGGRFL
+7266 RTVRTETRQADRDSANPS
-7278 QVVLRT
+7278 
-7284 LRPSFDTVDLDDE
+7284 S
-7297 SIQNFT
+7297 S
-7303 ASLLQRSRDGDE
+7303 SLSSDIGPQH
-7315 ASRPRLGEPFVEF
+7315 AQEF
-7328 TVVRHRPTSTHRIL
+7328 FYG
-7342 LRISH
+7342 SH

-7359 EALKAAYEGYSIPSP
+7359 EALKGGI
-7374 PSFANYLRASAGEL
+7374 
-7388 TSEHYQHWTKLLEGS
+7388 
-7403 TMTEFVSRNGPN
+7403 
-7415 YHAAATGMTI
+7415 
-7425 HLQKTVHL
+7425 
-7433 PPVDLGHVTTATVIK
+7433 
-7448 AAWAYVLARVSSSTD
+7448 
-7463 VIFGHTISGRNA
+7463 
-7475 SVDGVANMIGPCVNL
+7475 
-7490 LPVRVQFNEPNSTAR
+7490 
-7505 RLFQQ
+7505 
-7510 VQDQH
+7510 
-7515 VANMSHEVVGFRDI
+7515 
-7529 IRHCTTWPNWTYF
+7529 
-7542 TSTVQHQNLE
+7542 
-7552 PNEAVRIGD
+7552 
-7561 IDYTIGCASTD
+7561 
-7572 QADFSDLNV
+7572 
-7581 VSQLVQTPDGA
+7581 
-7592 DNMYE
+7592 
-7597 ITLSFV
+7597 
-7603 DSGAIAREFAQRAL
+7603 
-7617 DMLCETAEEFAVHPD
+7617 
-7632 STLLTLAEI
+7632 
-7641 CRKLPQVPFPE
+7641 
-7652 VPTTGPS
+7652 
-7659 DVDNIFSRLQVLN
+7659 
-7672 PGQLS
+7672 
-7677 KLSELVTSAWRQV
+7677 
-7690 VTLPEG
+7690 